1 MIVPVIQGLLS
12 KIDRE
17 IIVKVKLHGNSQLS
31 FIGSPILVTGDF
43 LFYFIFFSLPSFEPY
58 S

>member
-43 LFYFIFFSLPSFEPY
+43 LFYFFFLPPFI
-58 S
+58 